1 MVIDYRL
8 KENRLD
14 AFIKWYAWELTFKD
28 CDPAIW
34 MMNYLNQRFEH
45 NSEQRLWFSWL
56 YANTY
61 YLPTAWVLFQEFP
74 DYELA
79 TIDRLE
85 QWNTANYKRLR
96 YQTDTKYNKGH
107 LPVMFASYQKHIG
120 KRSQRSF
127 FERLS
132 GDNEQQTFTS
142 LWAFIINH
150 FYKFGRYTTWFY
162 LQTLKHTAGIPVEP
176 TSLMLADYDG
186 SRSHRNGLLRAM
198 GRDDKVANL
207 LDMRLQPEQYQF
219 LEECAQTIMDEV
231 KSDYP
236 AIAPEVD
243 AFTMETAL
251 CAFKKLWRTNDS
263 RYLGYYLDRQAE
275 EISRVSQDGWYGIE
289 WDVLWQARQETL
301 DPRLHCDR
309 IQKEKYGEF
318 LATGSIYRLN
328 WLQP

>member
-1 MVIDYRL
+1 MIDYRL
-8 KENRLD
+8 KENRLE
-14 AFIKWYAWELTFKD
+14 AFIQWYAWELTFKD

-74 DYELA
+74 DYELV

-107 LPVMFASYQKHIG
+107 LPTMFASYQKHIG

-162 LQTLKHTAGIPVEP
+162 LQTLKHTAGIPIEP

-186 SRSHRNGLLRAM
+186 SRSHRNGLCYALSKYGYETWIDVRPSLKEYQAM
-198 GRDDKVANL
+198 EDFARD
-207 LDMRLQPEQYQF
+207 
-219 LEECAQTIMDEV
+219 IMFMV

-236 AIAPEVD
+236 AIATEVD
-243 AFTMETAL
+243 AFSMETAL
-251 CAFKKLWRTNDS
+251 CAFKKIWRTNDS

-289 WDVLWQARQETL
+289 WEVLWQARQETL
-301 DPRLHCDR
+301 DSRLLGDYIR
-309 IQKEKYGEF
+309 KEKFDWF
-318 LATGSIYRLN
+318 LDTGSIDRLD
-328 WLQP
+328 WLK